1 MEERIISVP
10 NVAIVTD
17 SVADLSPQVAERS
30 SGLSWF
36 RLLSALALTS
46 TAMVST

>member
-1 MEERIISVP
+1 MP

-17 SVADLSPQVAERS
+17 SVADLPPQIAEEFGITVVPLVVR
-30 SGLSWF
+30 
-36 RLLSALALTS
+36 LALTS

>member
-1 MEERIISVP
+1 MP

-17 SVADLSPQVAERS
+17 SVADLSPQVAEEFGVIVVPLVVR
-30 SGLSWF
+30 
-36 RLLSALALTS
+36 LALTS